1 MQTNLAPS
9 YTDRS
14 SDYKP
19 KSTSK
24 LPFNFA
30 AVAWEVIDSE
40 QFQAIKG
47 ECIKLYLY
55 LSRHV
60 NIKDQCAA
68 SGYLRGHT
76 FPKTYHQIIDQCFG
90 GSKSLSSVGN
100 YVQEL
105 REAGLIETEKLDEG
119 GQVFIVSAYQ
129 KTDHIRVFE
138 DNAATKKAKPTPIN
152 QPSGVPIRQTV
163 GECTIKKE
171 TSKKPTSTDN
181 PKPDPVKATPPPPE
195 QIDFPKAETAWN
207 NQERKGFTPARP
219 AVAAH
224 VGSFL
229 MDHYAAPAEVVDL
242 ALERYI
248 QHSLPDRDKNGG
260 LIRNMNWISF
270 AGHWKDGAFAKCL
283 ELVGHD
289 PQTDRPKPKRGS
301 IQRREN
307 ESPRDFNR
315 RKDGQLDMNF
325 SGSAGDIL
333 KQLKE
338 KRQ

>member
-1 MQTNLAPS
+1 M
-9 YTDRS
+9 
-14 SDYKP
+14 
-19 KSTSK
+19 
-24 LPFNFA
+24 
-30 AVAWEVIDSE
+30 IDSE
-40 QFQAIKG
+40 QFKTIKG

-60 NIKDQCAA
+60 DIRDQCPA
-68 SGYLRGHT
+68 SGYLRGRT

-90 GSKSLSSVGN
+90 GSKSLSSIGN

-105 REAGLIETEKLDEG
+105 RDAGLIETEKLDEG

-129 KTDHIRVFE
+129 KTDQIRVFE
-138 DNAATKKAKPTPIN
+138 DNAVAKKVKPTPIN
-152 QPSGVPIRQTV
+152 QPSGTPIPQPV

-171 TSKKPTSTDN
+171 TSKKPTPTDS
-181 PKPDPVKATPPPPE
+181 PKPDPVKTTPPPPE
-195 QIDFPKAETAWN
+195 QIPKAETAWN
-207 NQERKGFTPARP
+207 SQERKGFTPARP

-224 VGSFL
+224 VGRFL
-229 MDHYAAPAEVVDL
+229 MDHYAAPAAVVDL

-248 QHSLPDRDKNGG
+248 QHSLPDRDKTGG
-260 LIRNMNWISF
+260 LIRNMTWISF

-289 PQTDRPKPKRGS
+289 SQTDGPKPKRGS

-307 ESPRDFNR
+307 VSPRDFNR
-315 RKDGQLDMNF
+315 RKEGQLDMDF
-325 SGSAGDIL
+325 SGSAGAITGGIL
-333 KQLKE
+333 EQIKE